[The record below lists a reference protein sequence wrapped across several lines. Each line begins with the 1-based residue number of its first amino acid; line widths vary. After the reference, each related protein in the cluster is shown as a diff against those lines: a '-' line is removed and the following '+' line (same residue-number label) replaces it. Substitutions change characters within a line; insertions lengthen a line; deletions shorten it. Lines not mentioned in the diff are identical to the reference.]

1 MTEVILNLKSNAPT
15 QPVDLR
21 QITPNVFAGK
31 TLNEILLIEIWIG
44 NRKSTIGSIFEITGE
59 SSTNPEETTIIVKGD
74 LPNSRRIGAKMTA
87 GNIILNGKSGL
98 YVGSEMK
105 GGKIKVNGDVGE
117 WAGIGLKNGVI
128 EVEGNAGN
136 FVGSAYRGTRLGM
149 KGGLIIIKGDS
160 GIELGVWMKGGTIK
174 VMGNVS
180 HSPGI
185 HMLGGS
191 ILILG
196 NCQSRV
202 GASMTGGKIVLV
214 GKTEDILAGFQ
225 IEEIKDKVKVDD
237 EKISGPFYSFS
248 GDYAEEGKGK
258 IFIHKENNSHLASYE
273 EYL

>member
-21 QITPNVFAGK
+21 QVTPDIFAGK
-31 TLNEILLIEIWIG
+31 TLNEISHIEIWIG
-44 NRKSTIGSIFEITGE
+44 NMKSNIVSIFEITGE
-59 SSTNPEETTIIVKGD
+59 SSRTPEETTIIVNGE
-74 LPNSRRIGAKMTA
+74 LPNSRRIGAKMTT

-105 GGKIKVNGDVGE
+105 GGKIIVNGDVGE
-117 WAGIGLKNGVI
+117 WAGIGMKNGVI

-149 KGGLIIIKGDS
+149 KGGQIIIKGDS

-180 HSPGI
+180 HSPGT

-202 GASMTGGKIVLV
+202 GASMTGGKIVVV

-237 EKISGPFYSFS
+237 EKISGPFYCYS
-248 GDYAEEGKGK
+248 GDHAEEGKGK
-258 IFIHKENNSHLASYE
+258 IFIHKENNSHLSSYE